1 MEGVKGLT
9 QDEVKRSRLKH
20 GTNALTRKEP
30 PGFRAKYI
38 EKFNDPIIIILLVA
52 LGINVIF
59 TFLGKVDW
67 FECFGIFLS
76 VLISTFVGA
85 FSEYK
90 NEGTFQKIQDEAS
103 SIRCKVYRDGALREI
118 SGNELV
124 KGDYVL
130 LESGNL
136 VPADGEIFRGSVM
149 VDQSALN
156 GESKEVKKNFSNST
170 VNPDSSSVSL
180 DFWDKTSLF
189 RGSVVCSGQCIMQ
202 ILEVGD
208 RTVYGKLNHE
218 ASAEDRKSP
227 LQLKLAKLA
236 NKISYFG
243 YIGAIAVTLLCMLER
258 ISAKLGGSFG
268 MIGSYFADSMGVVS
282 DLISSVIVGIT
293 VIVVAVPEGLPLMIA
308 IVCSLNMKKM
318 LKHRVLVR
326 KLIGIETAGS
336 IDILF
341 SDKTG
346 TITCGKLKAISFTDG
361 KGNEVSHFS
370 ALSKPMKKLTYISCT
385 QNSAAKYS
393 GKNVLGGNATE
404 KALLEFVQSYKDKP
418 ISLTTLNE
426 DIFSSEKKFS
436 QTRVKGDFSG
446 VLVKGAPEKILKNC
460 RYYYNEQ
467 GEKVPLDNAALLSK
481 AIDTKASRAIR
492 MLALATGEDFVSG
505 ELPRNLTLVGLVGIR
520 DDLRPNVKSSVAE
533 MKRAG
538 IQTVMITGD
547 KKETAVAI
555 AKESGIIDSPGQL
568 ALTSDELNAMS
579 DRDIAEIL
587 KDLRVVARALPS
599 DKSRLVRIA
608 QSLGRVAGM
617 TGDGVNDLSAL
628 KLADVGFAMGSGA
641 DITKE
646 SGDIVILDDN
656 FSSIKKAVLY
666 GRTIYKS
673 IRKFVAFQMTINIAA
688 VSVSILGPLVGID
701 KPLGITQM
709 LWVNL
714 VMDTLAAIAF
724 GGEGAL
730 SRYMLEAP
738 RPRDEDIIDKKM
750 WSAIAVGG
758 LFISAVSLFM
768 FISQDIYYSF
778 RASDNDLV
786 FHTGYFSYFV
796 FSCIFNAFNAR
807 TEEID
812 LTEHI
817 ALNKPFIFI
826 IILIC
831 IVQIL
836 ITYFGG
842 AFIGCLGLDLKE
854 WSIVLSMAILI
865 IPVDIARKLLI
876 QKIK

>member
-1 MEGVKGLT
+1 MESVKGLT
-9 QDEVKRSRLKH
+9 QDEVKRSRLEN
-20 GTNALTRKEP
+20 GTNALTHKEP
-30 PGFRAKYI
+30 PGFWSKYA
-38 EKFNDPIIIILLVA
+38 EKFNDPIIIILIVA
-52 LGINVIF
+52 LGINVVF
-59 TFLGKVDW
+59 TIWGKVDW
-67 FECFGIFLS
+67 FECLGIFIS

-90 NEGTFQKIQDEAS
+90 NEGAFQKIQDEAS
-103 SIRCKVYRDGALREI
+103 KIRCKVYRDGVLREI
-118 SGNELV
+118 SGNEIV

-136 VPADGEIFRGSVM
+136 VPADGKIFSGSIF

-156 GESKEVKKNFSNST
+156 GESKEVKKTASESEPRTTNF
-170 VNPDSSSVSL
+170 
-180 DFWDKTSLF
+180 DFWDGTSLF
-189 RGSVVCSGQCIMQ
+189 RGSVVCSGQCIMEVTQ
-202 ILEVGD
+202 IGD
-208 RTVYGKLNHE
+208 RTVYGRLNRD
-218 ASAEDRKSP
+218 SQVEDRKSP
-227 LQLKLAKLA
+227 LQVKLAQLA

-243 YIGAIAVTLLCMLER
+243 YIGALAVTVLCMFER
-258 ISAKLGGSFG
+258 IIPKIGGDFSQ
-268 MIGSYFADSMGVVS
+268 IGTYFADTMGVVS
-282 DLISSVIVGIT
+282 DLVSSVIVGIT

-318 LKHRVLVR
+318 MKHNVLVR

-346 TITCGKLKAISFTDG
+346 TITCGQLKAISFIDG
-361 KGNEVSHFS
+361 EGCQFS
-370 ALSKPMKKLTYISCT
+370 SFSSLSEAMKKLVYISST
-385 QNSAAKYS
+385 QNSASKYS
-393 GKNVLGGNATE
+393 GKKVLGGNATE
-404 KALLEFVQSYKDKP
+404 KALLEFVIAYKDKP
-418 ISLTTLNE
+418 FSITALNE
-426 DIFSSEKKFS
+426 DIFSSDKKFS
-436 QTRVKGDFSG
+436 QARVKGDFNG

-460 RYYYNEQ
+460 RYFYNDK
-467 GEKVPLDNAALLSK
+467 GEKVPLDSMSRLNKIIDSK
-481 AIDTKASRAIR
+481 TNQAMRV
-492 MLALATGEDFVSG
+492 LALATGETFAHG
-505 ELPRNLTLVGLVGIR
+505 ELPHDMTLVGLMAIR
-520 DDLRPNVKSSVAE
+520 DDLRAGVCDSVAE

-547 KKETAVAI
+547 KKETAVSI
-555 AKESGIIDSPGQL
+555 ARECKIIDSPKDI
-568 ALTSDELNAMS
+568 ALTSDELKHMS
-579 DRDIAEIL
+579 DEDIAKIL

-608 QSLGRVAGM
+608 QSLGMVAGM

-628 KLADVGFAMGSGA
+628 KLADVGFAMGGGA

-673 IRKFVAFQMTINIAA
+673 IKKFVAFQMTINIAA
-688 VSVSILGPLVGID
+688 VSVSILGPIVGID

-730 SRYMLEAP
+730 GRYMLEKP

-750 WSAIAVGG
+750 WSAIAVDG

-778 RASDNDLV
+778 RASENDAV
-786 FHTGYFSYFV
+786 FYTGYFSYFV

-817 ALNKPFIFI
+817 SMNKPFIFI
-826 IILIC
+826 ILLIC
-831 IVQIL
+831 VVQIL
-836 ITYFGG
+836 MTYFGG
-842 AFIGCLGLDLKE
+842 AFIGTAGLDLKE
-854 WSIVLSMAILI
+854 WSIVISMAMLI
-865 IPVDIARKLLI
+865 VPVDIARKLLI
-876 QKIK
+876 KKFN

>member
-9 QDEVKRSRLKH
+9 KDEVGRSRLEH
-20 GTNALTRKEP
+20 GSNMLTHKEP
-30 PGFRAKYI
+30 PGFWKKYA
-38 EKFNDPIIIILLVA
+38 EKFNDPIIIILLAA
-52 LGINVIF
+52 LGINIVF

-90 NEGTFQKIQDEAS
+90 NEGAFQKIQDDAS
-103 SIRCKVYRDGALREI
+103 NIRSKVYRDGVLREL
-118 SGNELV
+118 SANELV

-136 VPADGEIFRGSVM
+136 IPADGQIFRGSVF

-156 GESKEVKKNFSNST
+156 GEGKEVKKVFSNS
-170 VNPDSSSVSL
+170 NPTSSKA
-180 DFWDKTSLF
+180 DFWDKTSLY

-202 ILEVGD
+202 ISEVGD
-208 RTVYGKLNHE
+208 RTVYGKLNHD
-218 ASAEDRKSP
+218 SQVEDRKSP
-227 LQLKLAKLA
+227 LQAKLARLA

-243 YIGAIAVTLLCMLER
+243 YVSAFAVTFLCMLER
-258 ISAKLGGSFG
+258 IAASIGGNFNL
-268 MIGSYFADSMGVVS
+268 IGSYFADTSTMLS
-282 DLISSVIVGIT
+282 DLVSSVIVGIT

-318 LKHRVLVR
+318 MKHNVLVR

-346 TITCGKLKAISFTDG
+346 TITCGQLKVISFTNGGG
-361 KGNEVSHFS
+361 KELSRFS
-370 ALSKPMKKLTYISCT
+370 ALSTPMKKLLYISSAY
-385 QNSAAKYS
+385 NSASAYS
-393 GKNVLGGNATE
+393 GSKILGGNATE
-404 KALLEFVQSYKDKP
+404 KALLEFVRPYKNNHP
-418 ISLTTLNE
+418 SLTLLNE
-426 DIFSSEKKFS
+426 DLFSSEKKFS
-436 QTRVKGDFSG
+436 QTQVNGDFKG
-446 VLVKGAPEKILKNC
+446 VLVKGAPEKILKSC

-467 GEKVPLDNAALLSK
+467 GERISLANISTLNK
-481 AIDTKASRAIR
+481 AIDTMTSRAIR
-492 MLALATGEDFVSG
+492 VLALATGDSYSSG
-505 ELPRNLTLVGLVGIR
+505 ELPHNMTLVGLVGIR
-520 DDLRPNVKSSVAE
+520 DELRRDVHSSVAE
-533 MKRAG
+533 MRRAG

-547 KKETAVAI
+547 KKETALAI
-555 AKESGIIDSPGQL
+555 AKEAGIIDSPSNI
-568 ALTSDELNAMS
+568 ALTSDELCAMS
-579 DRDIAEIL
+579 DEAISAIL

-608 QSLGRVAGM
+608 QNAGRVAGM

-628 KLADVGFAMGSGA
+628 KLSDVGFAMGSGA
-641 DITKE
+641 DITRE

-673 IRKFVAFQMTINIAA
+673 IKKFVAFQMTINIAA
-688 VSVSILGPLVGID
+688 MSVSILGPLVGID

-709 LWVNL
+709 LWINL

-730 SRYMLEAP
+730 SRYMLEKP
-738 RPRDEDIIDKKM
+738 RPRNEEIIDRKM

-768 FISQDIYYSF
+768 FISQDMYYAF
-778 RASDNDLV
+778 RASGDDTV
-786 FHTGYFSYFV
+786 FYTGYFSYFV

-807 TEEID
+807 TEELD

-817 ALNKPFIFI
+817 SLNKPFIFI
-826 IILIC
+826 ILLIC

-842 AFIGCLGLDLKE
+842 AFIGTSGLDLKE
-854 WSIVLSMAILI
+854 WSIVLSMAALI
-865 IPVDIARKLLI
+865 VPVDIIRKLII
-876 QKIK
+876 QKLG

>member
-1 MEGVKGLT
+1 MESVKGLT
-9 QDEVKRSRLKH
+9 QEEVNRSRLEH
-20 GTNALTRKEP
+20 GTNALTRKEL
-30 PGFRAKYI
+30 PGFWTKYI
-38 EKFNDPIIIILLVA
+38 QKFNDPIIIILLVA
-52 LGINVIF
+52 LGINIVF

-103 SIRCKVYRDGALREI
+103 NIRCKVFRNGILREI
-118 SGNELV
+118 SGNEIV
-124 KGDYVL
+124 KGDFVL

-136 VPADGEIFRGSVM
+136 VPADGEIFSGSVS

-156 GESKEVKKNFSNST
+156 GEGKEAQKTFDST
-170 VNPDSSSVSL
+170 SPSVVQASAP

-189 RGSVVCSGQCIMQ
+189 RGSVVCSGQCIMHV
-202 ILEVGD
+202 LEVGD
-208 RTVYGKLNHE
+208 RTVYGKLNRD
-218 ASAEDRKSP
+218 SQVEDRKSP
-227 LQLKLAKLA
+227 LQLKLARLA

-243 YIGAIAVTLLCMLER
+243 YISAFAVTILCMLER
-258 ISAKLGGSFG
+258 IVAKIGTDFS
-268 MIGSYFADSMGVVS
+268 MIGTYFADSTAMLS
-282 DLISSVIVGIT
+282 DLVSSIIVGIT

-318 LKHRVLVR
+318 MKHNVLVR

-336 IDILF
+336 VNILF

-346 TITCGKLKAISFTDG
+346 TITCGHLKAISICDG
-361 KGNEVSHFS
+361 NGKEVSHFS
-370 ALSKPMKKLTYISCT
+370 ALSEPLQRLVYISSVK
-385 QNSAAKYS
+385 NSASKYS
-393 GKNVLGGNATE
+393 GGKILGGNATE
-404 KALLEFVQSYKDKP
+404 KALLEFVKPYCDKP
-418 ISLTTLNE
+418 VSISILKE

-436 QTRVKGDFSG
+436 QSQVRGDLNC

-460 RYYYNEQ
+460 RACYNDK
-467 GEKVPLDNAALLSK
+467 GEKVPLANSAVLNNAVDNM
-481 AIDTKASRAIR
+481 TNRAIR
-492 MLALATGEDFVSG
+492 VLALATADSFTSG
-505 ELPRNLTLVGLVGIR
+505 ELPQNMTLVGLVGIR
-520 DDLRPNVKSSVAE
+520 DDLRPDVCSSVAE
-533 MKRAG
+533 MRRAG

-555 AKESGIIDSPGQL
+555 AKESGIIDNSSNI
-568 ALTSDELNAMS
+568 ALTSDELNLMS
-579 DRDIAEIL
+579 DEDIAKIL

-608 QSLGRVAGM
+608 QALGMVAGM

-641 DITKE
+641 DIARE

-673 IRKFVAFQMTINIAA
+673 IKKFVAFQMTINIAA
-688 VSVSILGPLVGID
+688 MSVSILGPLVGID

-709 LWVNL
+709 LWINL

-730 SRYMLEAP
+730 GRYMLEKP
-738 RPRDEDIIDKKM
+738 RPRSEEIIDRKM
-750 WSAIAVGG
+750 WSAIATGS

-768 FISQDIYYSF
+768 FISQDMYCAF
-778 RASDNDLV
+778 RASADDAV
-786 FHTGYFSYFV
+786 FYTGYFSYFV

-817 ALNKPFIFI
+817 SLNKPFIFI
-826 IILIC
+826 ILLIC

-836 ITYFGG
+836 MTYFGG
-842 AFIGCLGLDLKE
+842 AFIGTAGLDPKE
-854 WSIVLSMAILI
+854 WSIVLSMAMLI
-865 IPVDIARKLLI
+865 VPVDILRKLLI
-876 QKIK
+876 KKFG

>member
-9 QDEVKRSRLKH
+9 QDEVKRSRLEH
-20 GTNALTRKEP
+20 GTNALTCKEP
-30 PGFRAKYI
+30 PGFWTKYF
-38 EKFNDPIIIILLVA
+38 EKFSDPIIIILLVA
-52 LGINVIF
+52 LGINVVF

-103 SIRCKVYRDGALREI
+103 KIRCKVYRDGVLREI

-136 VPADGEIFRGSVM
+136 IPADGEIFRGLIS

-156 GESKEVKKNFSNST
+156 GESKEIKKAFSNST
-170 VNPDSSSVSL
+170 VNAGHTIGL

-189 RGSVVCSGQCIMQ
+189 RGSVVCSGQCIMK

-218 ASAEDRKSP
+218 ASVEDRKSP
-227 LQLKLAKLA
+227 LQVKLAHLA

-243 YIGAIAVTLLCMLER
+243 YIGALAVTALCMIER
-258 ISAKLGGSFG
+258 ISSRLGGNFAQ
-268 MIGSYFADSMGVVS
+268 IGSYFADSVGVIS
-282 DLISSVIVGIT
+282 DLISSIIVGIT

-318 LKHRVLVR
+318 LKSNVLVR

-336 IDILF
+336 INILF

-346 TITCGKLKAISFTDG
+346 TITCGKLKAISFIDG
-361 KGNEVSHFS
+361 SGKETSHFS
-370 ALSKPMKKLTYISCT
+370 ALSTPIKQLLYISCT
-385 QNSAAKYS
+385 QNSSAKYS
-393 GKNVLGGNATE
+393 GKNILGGNATE
-404 KALLEFVQSYKDKP
+404 KALLEFVQDYKDNP
-418 ISLTTLNE
+418 ISLAVLNE
-426 DIFSSEKKFS
+426 DIFSSERKFS
-436 QTRVKGDFSG
+436 QARVKGDFNG

-460 RYYYNEQ
+460 RYYYNKH
-467 GEKVPLDNAALLSK
+467 GERVSLDNISALSK
-481 AIDTKASRAIR
+481 AIDSKASHTIR
-492 MLALATGEDFVSG
+492 MLAIATGDNFVSG
-505 ELPRNLTLVGLVGIR
+505 ELPQNLTLVGLVGIR
-520 DDLRPNVKSSVAE
+520 DDLRPSVKASVAE

-555 AKESGIIDSPGQL
+555 AREAGIFDSPENI

-579 DRDIAEIL
+579 DEEIADIL
-587 KDLRVVARALPS
+587 KNLRVVARALPS

-608 QSLGRVAGM
+608 QSLGMVAGM

-641 DITKE
+641 DITRE

-673 IRKFVAFQMTINIAA
+673 IKKFVAFQMTINIAA
-688 VSVSILGPLVGID
+688 VSVSILGPIVGID

-724 GGEGAL
+724 GGEGAQ
-730 SRYMLEAP
+730 SRYMLEKP
-738 RPRDEDIIDKKM
+738 RPRDEDIIDRRM
-750 WSAIAVGG
+750 WSAIAVDG

-778 RASDNDLV
+778 RASNNDTV
-786 FHTGYFSYFV
+786 FLTGYFSYFV

-807 TEEID
+807 TDEID

-817 ALNKPFIFI
+817 SMNKPFIFI
-826 IILIC
+826 ILLIC

-836 ITYFGG
+836 MTYFGG
-842 AFIGCLGLDLKE
+842 AFIGTAGLDLKE

-865 IPVDIARKLLI
+865 IPVDIVRKLLI